1 MARGKRSRG
10 RKSAKGWEEEHE
22 SRAELLMCPSATCT
36 LFGAPVLPPE
46 HSGEAAA
53 DTVIGS
59 SDTVTGIKL
68 QTVATLFMEDKVSPT
83 LLAFKPVR
91 PVQRRLATLSHSL
104 LQSPP
109 ISQPV
114 IGMREQCR
122 WWCYG
127 HCAHTRQVDPVAAVL
142 RRCSLRL
149 SAQPGSNGAS
159 R

>member
-1 MARGKRSRG
+1 MGKRSRG

-22 SRAELLMCPSATCT
+22 SRAELLMCPSATRT

-46 HSGEAAA
+46 DSGEAAA

-59 SDTVTGIKL
+59 SDTVTGTTL
-68 QTVATLFMEDKVSPT
+68 QTVVTLFMEDKVSPT

-114 IGMREQCR
+114 IGMREQYR
-122 WWCYG
+122 W
-127 HCAHTRQVDPVAAVL
+127 
-142 RRCSLRL
+142 
-149 SAQPGSNGAS
+149 
-159 R
+159 